1 MEKCVFLGYPEGYK
15 GWKFYNPTTKQTLI
29 SERADFDE
37 RYFPMLKRL
46 PLPSQ
51 PLPAVPNTAPTSPPV
66 EYYTPL
72 CLDQPVIALS
82 GWLPVYD

>member
-37 RYFPMLKRL
+37 RYFP
-46 PLPSQ
+46 
-51 PLPAVPNTAPTSPPV
+51 SPPV

-72 CLDQPVIALS
+72 CFDQPVIALS